1 MKLVLLLVVE
11 LPECQESGGFPT
23 SVTKTACCI
32 VREIATRNT
41 WVFGEIVLQ
50 VGRMRGS
57 GVPGVKV
64 KLDRFSEFVRK
75 VAWK

>member
-1 MKLVLLLVVE
+1 VPRVR
-11 LPECQESGGFPT
+11 GFPT

-32 VREIATRNT
+32 VRDCYA
-41 WVFGEIVLQ
+41 GHLGLEIVLQ

-64 KLDRFSEFVRK
+64 KLDRFSEFVEK
-75 VAWK
+75 LLGNNFT